1 MADGVNSA
9 ESGRDSVAIF
19 GGAFDP
25 FHCGHTVA
33 IRHLL
38 SSDRVD
44 RVVVVPSGDRPDKP
58 NVSSARDRLE
68 MTRRSIAEC
77 FAGDPR
83 VEVSDL
89 QVTGAV
95 GYGTIDLVRHFKKDS
110 SIEPLIVVGQ
120 ELLTDLPSWKSAEE
134 LKESAIFLVLARP
147 GGARVEPPSGW
158 RTIFSKPFGP
168 EGVRVSSTELRAR
181 LAHGERCEKLVT
193 QGVFDYCRER
203 GLYVK
208 EVC

>member
-1 MADGVNSA
+1 MADGVKSA
-9 ESGRDSVAIF
+9 ERGRERVAIF

-44 RVVVVPSGDRPDKP
+44 RVLVVPSGDRPDKP
-58 NVSSARDRLE
+58 NVSPALDRLE
-68 MTRRSIAEC
+68 MTRRAIAEC

-89 QVTGAV
+89 QVSGAV
-95 GYGTIDLVRHFKKDS
+95 DFGTIDLVRHFKKDS

-120 ELLTDLPSWKSAEE
+120 ELLQDLSSWKSAEE
-134 LKESAIFLVLARP
+134 LKESATFLVLARP
-147 GGARVEPPSGW
+147 GGSRAEPPSGW
-158 RTIFSKPFGP
+158 KTIFAKPFGP
-168 EGVRVSSTELRAR
+168 EGVCISSTELRAR
-181 LAHGERCEKLVT
+181 LGRGERCEKLVA

-203 GLYVK
+203 RLYVK
-208 EVC
+208 EVS